1 MLQALGKIAGSVLR
15 SLFISIVMFI
25 IVFSVI
31 TGEFPPNFK
40 RVTNT
45 FKNLQQMTQLSRQ
58 IQEQQKALKN
68 QYTAHGEVDEND
80 VEALQEL
87 NLKRAELGAG
97 LLQAENAVSDS
108 QETSELKQKMKELET
123 QLFRLQQRV
132 SQLESKT
139 K

>member
-1 MLQALGKIAGSVLR
+1 
-15 SLFISIVMFI
+15 
-25 IVFSVI
+25 
-31 TGEFPPNFK
+31 
-40 RVTNT
+40 
-45 FKNLQQMTQLSRQ
+45 MTQLSRQ

-68 QYTAHGEVDEND
+68 QYTAHGEVDESD